1 MLNTV
6 KIPQQFEAIFL
17 KAQEYVSRYFA
28 ERHEDPTKGAIEIFG
43 QRYVLVRA
51 SSMSVEFFEMVRDMY
66 SGQDAEQ
73 AMLVARS
80 LLFDMA
86 HAMGLADARSFHA
99 ATGVEDPIEK
109 LSAGPIHFA
118 HCGWAFVE
126 IFPESSPTPD
136 DDYYLL
142 YDHPYSFEAD
152 AWLRS
157 GKPVDHAVCV
167 MNAGYSSGWCEQSFG
182 VELVSAEIS
191 CRAKGDEACRFI
203 MAPPDRIDGHV
214 MKYVDA
220 HPELA
225 EAAANYQVPRFFS
238 RKLAEEEL
246 QKAYNQ
252 LELKVSERTAELEES
267 NRKLQAEVED
277 RERAEA
283 ALKLSYSFLEI
294 ATRHTSMDALLED
307 YLEELQH
314 HSGCEA
320 VSVAVLGKDGRL
332 AHKVYTGFS
341 RCPVTCALEH
351 APGTSICRDMLRG
364 RLGARD
370 LLPSPGGV
378 IFFNST
384 SHYTDTLTEAER
396 GKVCDPCQQF
406 GSESLAMAPVKVG
419 EDVVGLIH
427 VGSEDVGRIH
437 ARLVEVLEI
446 AAMQL
451 GTAVARLS
459 TQAALRE
466 SEAMYRT
473 LVETSPEGIALT
485 DLSGDIIKAN
495 WQAARHHGFEHPEQM
510 VGLSAMELIAPD
522 DRRRASKDLAVI
534 AEGKIKETKTVEYR
548 LLRQDGSTFPA
559 EFHAAEIRGAHGE
572 VTHVMTTFSDI
583 SERKQVQAKLALSDR
598 MSSVGMLAAGVAHE
612 INNPLSYV
620 LLNVE
625 SLAEDLP
632 RLTTAFSRCHQGL
645 VDAGDPKV
653 VAEALGDA
661 KLLANPEML
670 QDLRDQAVEAKEGAR
685 RVRDIV
691 RDLKT
696 FSSTSDVVPAPL
708 SINQALNTAISMAV
722 TEIKYRAQVVRDYGD
737 IPEVV
742 ISEGHISQVFLNLLL
757 NAAGAIK
764 EGDIAGNEIRIST
777 RADGDHVVVEVCD
790 TGRGIPPAQLG
801 RVFEPLF
808 STKQPGAGLGLG
820 LTICHNIVTSAGGTI
835 TVDSELGQGTCFTVR
850 LPVDNTDDED
860 DLPLVTELDDEK
872 TPARRTVL
880 VVDDEPTIGAALAR
894 QLRQEHKVVVVTS
907 GVEARKLL
915 EVDDAR
921 FDLVFCDI
929 LMPEVTGIDLH
940 EWAEEHRPGLLNRV
954 VYITGSD
961 FMPRVAEFLER
972 IPNRVL
978 YKPFD
983 PDQVRKVMGEI
994 LGKVD

>member
-17 KAQEYVSRYFA
+17 KAQEYVRTYFA
-28 ERHEDPTKGAIEIFG
+28 ERREDPTEGSIEIFG

-51 SSMSVEFFEMVRDMY
+51 SSMSVEFFEMVRDIY
-66 SGQDAEQ
+66 SGQNPEQ
-73 AMLVARS
+73 AMVVARS

-86 HAMGLADARSFHA
+86 HAMGLADARSFHTS
-99 ATGVEDPIEK
+99 TGVEDPIER

-118 HCGWAFVE
+118 HCGWAFVD
-126 IFPESSPTPD
+126 ISAESTPTPD
-136 DDYYLL
+136 DDFCLI

-157 GKPVDHAVCV
+157 GKRVDHAVCV

-191 CRAKGDEACRFI
+191 CRAKGDDACRFI
-203 MAPPDRIDGHV
+203 MAPPERVDGRV
-214 MKYVDA
+214 GLYLED
-220 HPELA
+220 HPELK

-238 RKLAEEEL
+238 RKMAEEEL

-294 ATRHTSMDALLED
+294 ATGHSGMDSLLED
-307 YLEELQH
+307 YLEELQL

-320 VSVAVLGKDGRL
+320 ASVAVMGKDGDL
-332 AHKVYTGFS
+332 AHKVFVGFN

-364 RLGARD
+364 QLGSRD

-384 SHYTDTLTEAER
+384 SHYVSTLNDGER
-396 GKVCDPCQQF
+396 NKVCDPCQRF
-406 GSESLAMAPVKVG
+406 RSESLAMAPVKVG
-419 EDVVGLIH
+419 DDVVGLIH
-427 VGSEDVGRIH
+427 VGSKDKGRIH

-451 GTAVARLS
+451 GTAVSRLA
-459 TQAALRE
+459 TQAALHE

-485 DLSGDIIKAN
+485 DLDGGIIKAN

-510 VGLSAMELIAPD
+510 VGMSAMDLFAPE
-522 DRRRASKDLAVI
+522 DRPRATKNLMTIS
-534 AEGKIKETKTVEYR
+534 EGKAKETRTVEYR
-548 LLRQDGSTFPA
+548 LLRQDGTTFPA
-559 EFHAAEIRGAHGE
+559 EFHAAEIRADSGE

-583 SERKQVQAKLALSDR
+583 TERKQVQAKLALSDR

-632 RLTTAFSRCHQGL
+632 RLTAAFSRCHQRL
-645 VDAGDPKV
+645 VDAGDPKA
-653 VAEALGDA
+653 VADALGDA

-670 QDLRDQAVEAKEGAR
+670 QDMMDQAVEAKEGAR

-691 RDLKT
+691 RDLRT
-696 FSSTSDVVPAPL
+696 FSTTSDVVPAPL
-708 SINQALNTAISMAV
+708 SINRAMDTAISMAV

-737 IPEVV
+737 IPDVV
-742 ISEGHISQVFLNLLL
+742 INEGHISQVFLNLLL
-757 NAAGAIK
+757 NAAAAIK
-764 EGDIAGNEIRIST
+764 EGDIAGNEIRVST
-777 RADGDHVVVEVCD
+777 RGDGDHVVVEVCD

-801 RVFEPLF
+801 RVFEPFF

-820 LTICHNIVTSAGGTI
+820 LTICHNIVTAARGTI
-835 TVDSELGQGTCFTVR
+835 EVDSELGQGSCFIVR
-850 LPVDNTDDED
+850 LPVENSDSDDE
-860 DLPLVTELDDEK
+860 LPEYTELDDEE
-872 TPARRTVL
+872 TPSRRTVM

-894 QLRQEHKVVVVTS
+894 QLRQDYKVVVVTS

-915 EVDDAR
+915 ELDDAR
-921 FDLVFCDI
+921 FDLIFCDI

-940 EWAEEHRPGLLNRV
+940 MWAKEHRPDVLKRV
-954 VYITGSD
+954 VYITGND
-961 FMPRVAEFLER
+961 FMPQVAEFLNR
-972 IPNRVL
+972 VPNRVL

-983 PDQVRKVMGEI
+983 PDLVREVVEEM
-994 LGKVD
+994 LG